1 MDDYNNVEPDSNW
14 MNVGDQVTLRY
25 ADELEYYDPTT
36 GQVIPAEQADSYQG
50 SLQVRATTYHDV
62 TYEVAACVTV
72 PSNEGYR
79 FYGADQF
86 ILDADTFSGRPAPAT

>member
-1 MDDYNNVEPDSNW
+1 

-36 GQVIPAEQADSYQG
+36 GQAIPSEQADSYQG

-62 TYEVAACVTV
+62 TYEVAAWRHCAEQRGL
-72 PSNEGYR
+72 PLLR
-79 FYGADQF
+79 
-86 ILDADTFSGRPAPAT
+86 R